1 MKGIVL
7 AGGTGSRLWPI
18 TLATSK
24 QLLPVYDKPMIYYPL
39 SVLML
44 AGIKDVLIITTPQDT
59 EPFARLLGDGSQWGM
74 SITYRVQPEPNGIAQ
89 AFVIGAD
96 FIGADD
102 VALVLGDNI
111 FHGPGLTRILRTA
124 RDGVDGAM
132 LFGYEVSDPERYGV
146 GEADGDGRLL
156 SIEEKPAVP
165 RSNRAITGLYF
176 YSNDVVGIAGSL
188 QPSARGELEITD
200 VNKVYLSAGPRP
212 VAGPG
217 PRFRLAGHRHLRIA
231 ERGRSVRAGDPAP
244 AGRPDR
250 VPGRNR
256 VGPALDH
263 PRGSARS
270 PERTWAAATTASTWS
285 AWPSPRCR
293 PAGPD
298 SPSGGRKSR
307 AVGRHGDVGT
317 VRPGEAAGPG
327 LSLVGIG
334 CLPVE
339 HLPQALRQCV
349 GVADREAQADRSG
362 HLGQHRDVRRDD
374 RYAGRQR
381 LDGRHAEPLVN
392 AR

>member
-59 EPFARLLGDGSQWGM
+59 QPFARLLGDGSQWGM

-111 FHGPGLTRILRTA
+111 FHGPGLTRILHAA

-146 GEADGDGRLL
+146 GEADADGKLL

-188 QPSARGELEITD
+188 RPSARGELEITD
-200 VNKVYLSAGPRP
+200 VNKVYLGQGRARLQDLGRGFAWLDTGTYESLNEAGQY
-212 VAGPG
+212 VQVIQ
-217 PRFRLAGHRHLRIA
+217 HRQGGRIA
-231 ERGRSVRAGDPAP
+231 CLEEIALAQHWITPEQCEIAGKGLGSSAYGKYVVSVAVA
-244 AGRPDR
+244 AK
-250 VPGRNR
+250 
-256 VGPALDH
+256 
-263 PRGSARS
+263 
-270 PERTWAAATTASTWS
+270 AAA
-285 AWPSPRCR
+285 R
-293 PAGPD
+293 P
-298 SPSGGRKSR
+298 
-307 AVGRHGDVGT
+307 
-317 VRPGEAAGPG
+317 
-327 LSLVGIG
+327 
-334 CLPVE
+334 
-339 HLPQALRQCV
+339 
-349 GVADREAQADRSG
+349 
-362 HLGQHRDVRRDD
+362 
-374 RYAGRQR
+374 
-381 LDGRHAEPLVN
+381 
-392 AR
+392 